1 MTQHALTNANNLLDQ
16 STTNFDDFSE
26 SAVASFDPAKGPLAS
41 PNATVM
47 PQALFLTEPHESF
60 AIDVYDINQ
69 GQLGDCFLL
78 SSIGEIALDKPTFIL
93 NMIHPTSNGTESV
106 TLYKAA
112 NGSLP
117 GFNTT
122 SFVATTETVTNVFP
136 SNSVDNGATQ
146 DVVNGVK
153 EIWPQ
158 VLENA
163 VAQLDGGYSA
173 IANGGSPVIA
183 MEELTGHAATYMS
196 PSALTLAELLGFSNA
211 GDLIVMDTSS
221 KSSLPNAL
229 VSDHAYMFDGVTGS
243 GSSAAVKL
251 LNPWGNDEP
260 TPILLSQL
268 SKSIV
273 EVDIGHLS

>member
-1 MTQHALTNANNLLDQ
+1 MTQHALNNLLNQ
-16 STTNFDDFSE
+16 NATNFDDLDNATVE
-26 SAVASFDPAKGPLAS
+26 SFDPAASPLAT
-41 PNATVM
+41 PKAAAI
-47 PQALFLTEPHESF
+47 PQALYLTEPGEAT

-78 SSIGEIALDKPTFIL
+78 SSIGEIALLKPTFIAS
-93 NMIHPTSNGTESV
+93 MIHANSNGTETV

-112 NGSLP
+112 NGALP

-122 SFVATTETVTNVFP
+122 SFKATTATVTNVFP

-173 IANGGSPVIA
+173 IANGGNPVIA

-196 PSALTLAELLGFSNA
+196 PSALTLAALLGFSNA
-211 GDLIVMDTSS
+211 GDLIVMDTASR
-221 KSSLPNAL
+221 SSLPNSL
-229 VSDHAYMFDGVTGS
+229 VGNHAYMFDGVTGS

-260 TPILLSQL
+260 TPILMSQL